1 MKKERKTKN
10 KERRKTTEAML
21 GLNRPVAERG
31 RAPTDKKKQNENN
44 KNNTQ
49 TTNKTR
55 KKEEGRKKK
64 EERKKNEERRTKNE
78 ERPQRQCVWL
88 NRAVAERGLAPTE
101 RKSKIKIT
109 KTTHKQQTKP
119 ERRKQEERRKK
130 KERRTKNK
138 ERRKTTEAMC
148 VAKPRCGRAWPG
160 PD

>member
-1 MKKERKTKN
+1 MGTH
-10 KERRKTTEAML
+10 
-21 GLNRPVAERG
+21 
-31 RAPTDKKKQNENN
+31 
-44 KNNTQ
+44 

-64 EERKKNEERRTKNE
+64 EERKKNEERRTKNG

-88 NRAVAERGLAPTE
+88 NRPGAERGRAPTE
-101 RKSKIKIT
+101 KKSKIKIT

-130 KERRTKNK
+130 NK